1 MQRTSA
7 WPLALSSIGLIVYAS
22 LYPFG
27 EWRDQGIAP
36 WSFLWAPLPRYWTGF
51 DLASNVLG
59 YVPLGCLLALTAL
72 RTGRSRNAVSRASL
86 VCVLLSFLMETL
98 QSYLPARVPSNLDF
112 VLNVL
117 GGWLGAM
124 GAHRL
129 ETMGA
134 LARWSRVRG
143 RWFVRDASGGLVLLA
158 LWPVALLFPAA
169 VPFGLGQVAERIES
183 TLADLLD
190 DTPFL
195 EWLPFREVELQ
206 PLLAGAEFVCVVLGL
221 LIPSL
226 LGFCI
231 LRTMTQRVLFAFV
244 TIGAGAAATGLS
256 AALSYAP
263 QHAWD
268 WLQLPVAVGMATAL
282 LVALALS
289 AAGQRLCAA
298 LGLLGLGVYLSVL
311 NQAPVDPY
319 FSQTLQTWEQG
330 RFIRFNGLAQW
341 IGWFW
346 PFGAVLYLLAR
357 LREPG
362 LKN

>member
-1 MQRTSA
+1 M
-7 WPLALSSIGLIVYAS
+7 
-22 LYPFG
+22 
-27 EWRDQGIAP
+27 
-36 WSFLWAPLPRYWTGF
+36 
-51 DLASNVLG
+51 
-59 YVPLGCLLALTAL
+59 C
-72 RTGRSRNAVSRASL
+72 
-86 VCVLLSFLMETL
+86 
-98 QSYLPARVPSNLDF
+98 
-112 VLNVL
+112 
-117 GGWLGAM
+117 
-124 GAHRL
+124 AHRL

-134 LARWSRVRG
+134 IARWSRVRG

-183 TLADLLD
+183 TLVELLE

-195 EWLPFREVELQ
+195 EWLPIREVELQ
-206 PLLAGAEFVCVVLGL
+206 PLLAGTEFVCVVLGL

-231 LRTMTQRVLFAFV
+231 LRRAVQRVVFALL

-268 WLQLPVAVGMATAL
+268 WMPLPVAAAMATAL
-282 LVALALS
+282 LAALALV
-289 AAGQRLCAA
+289 ATGQRLCAA
-298 LGLLGLGVYLSVL
+298 LGLLALGVYLGLL
-311 NQAPVDPY
+311 NQAPADPY

-341 IGWFW
+341 VGWLW
-346 PFGAVLYLLAR
+346 PYGAVLYLLAR
-357 LREPG
+357 LQESQP
-362 LKN
+362 KN